1 MADDKPTLIDGQA
14 DVEGRLKGKDAHI
27 LGRFKGEVEVSGRLF
42 LGEGARVDAKVV
54 ADAAEIAGEFKGE
67 IKARAVTLAEKAK
80 VEGSVD
86 AQVLVVKEGAQL
98 NGAVTAGGAKGK
110 AAPATSPAVP

>member
-54 ADAAEIAGEFKGE
+54 ADAAE
-67 IKARAVTLAEKAK
+67 KAK